1 MQSAPIHEPDDPI
14 TVHLNDVDWAKVVV
28 TLVEH
33 SEFESAREMLV
44 KILAQPTRGGVTM
57 PAQDW
62 NNVLKT
68 LQEGRYTV
76 VAPLISKIVV
86 QANAA
91 QPPQVTQNGIDAGEF
106 KDAAES
112 GSIDPKKLRPGLR
125 RPANA

>member
-1 MQSAPIHEPDDPI
+1 MQSVPSHEPDDPI
-14 TVHLNDVDWAKVVV
+14 KVHLNDADWSKLVI
-28 TLVEH
+28 TLVENTD
-33 SEFESAREMLV
+33 FQTAKAVLV
-44 KILAQPTRGGVTM
+44 KILSQPTQGGVTM
-57 PAQDW
+57 PAQEW
-62 NNVLKT
+62 NSVLST
-68 LQEGRYTV
+68 LQQGRYTV